1 MSGMNEVVTIRP
13 AELEITPGFRASVH
27 ETPVNVYR
35 MKVDAQSSDARRFSF
50 SWRAPGNN
58 LLCSPQAYIE
68 FDLCVHVPM
77 VYTEEE
83 ALSANRGWVDRA
95 GNIDLPSDL
104 EPARNNR
111 LSLTQFFN
119 DTAAACAPPVIVT
132 KSKVASVANMYAQ
145 RLEPS

>member
-13 AELEITPGFRASVH
+13 AELEFTPGFRASVH

-58 LLCSPQAYIE
+58 LLCSPQAYVE
-68 FDLCVHVPM
+68 FDMCVHVPM
-77 VYTEEE
+77 AYTEEE

-95 GNIDLPSDL
+95 GDTDTIAAVNPIAANRVEQAQLIAQL
-104 EPARNNR
+104 EADQDMYGAR
-111 LSLTQFFN
+111 
-119 DTAAACAPPVIVT
+119 
-132 KSKVASVANMYAQ
+132 SVGNPKATTC
-145 RLEPS
+145 RRRP